1 MEFINKEIQ
10 DYSDK
15 HSSPEP
21 IVLQELNRETHAK
34 VMSPRMLSGH
44 FQGRLLSLFSKLLQ
58 PKLVIE
64 VGTYTGYS
72 ALCLAEGLREGGK
85 LYTIDINPEQE
96 KRIRTYIEKAGF
108 TDKIELYIGNAKD
121 IIPKI
126 EGEIDLVFI
135 DADKSNYYTYFEL
148 VADRM
153 SKGGLVI
160 ADNVLWSGKILDE
173 KERIKDK
180 DTKALHEFNEKVSQD
195 PRFEA
200 LLMPI
205 RDGLMVLRR
214 K

>member
-44 FQGRLLSLFSKLLQ
+44 FQGRLLSLFSKMLQ

-85 LYTIDINPEQE
+85 LHTIDINPEQE

-108 TDKIELYIGNAKD
+108 TDKIELHIGNAKD

>member
-85 LYTIDINPEQE
+85 LHTIDINPEQE